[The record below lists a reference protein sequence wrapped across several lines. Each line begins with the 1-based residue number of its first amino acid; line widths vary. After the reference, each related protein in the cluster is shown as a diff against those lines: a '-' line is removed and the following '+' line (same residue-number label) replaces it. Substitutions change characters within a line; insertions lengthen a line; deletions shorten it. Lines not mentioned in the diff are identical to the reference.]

1 MVGRAAIKTSRARE
15 GQPMK
20 HPRLLGNRQG
30 PTSRARVR
38 GRTLRRLMDAVEPFT
53 IEVEERD
60 GRVEVTPR
68 GELDMAS
75 APELEQAIMPRLEG
89 GTWVLLDLRSLDF
102 IDSSGLRVVV
112 GAHRAAED
120 RGGRFT
126 CVRGAPGTT
135 VHRIVEIAGID
146 GVIEMVDDPA
156 QPNVR

>member
-1 MVGRAAIKTSRARE
+1 
-15 GQPMK
+15 
-20 HPRLLGNRQG
+20 
-30 PTSRARVR
+30 
-38 GRTLRRLMDAVEPFT
+38 MDAVEPFA
-53 IEVEERD
+53 IEVAER
-60 GRVEVTPR
+60 GERVEVVPR

-75 APELEQAIMPRLEG
+75 APELEHAIMPRLEDG
-89 GTWVLLDLRSLDF
+89 SWVVLDLRSLDF

-126 CVRGAPGTT
+126 CVRGAPGST

-156 QPNVR
+156 EAAPR

>member
-1 MVGRAAIKTSRARE
+1 ME
-15 GQPMK
+15 
-20 HPRLLGNRQG
+20 
-30 PTSRARVR
+30 
-38 GRTLRRLMDAVEPFT
+38 AVEPFS
-53 IEVEERD
+53 IVVSERD
-60 GRVEVTPR
+60 GRIDVIPR

-75 APELEQAIMPRLEG
+75 APELEQAIMPRLEAD
-89 GTWVLLDLRSLDF
+89 TAWVLLDLRSLDF

-112 GAHRAAED
+112 GAHRAAEE

-156 QPNVR
+156 EASPR

>member
-1 MVGRAAIKTSRARE
+1 ME
-15 GQPMK
+15 
-20 HPRLLGNRQG
+20 
-30 PTSRARVR
+30 
-38 GRTLRRLMDAVEPFT
+38 AVEPFA
-53 IEVEERD
+53 IEVQERD

-75 APELEQAIMPRLEG
+75 APELEQVIIPRLEEAR
-89 GTWVLLDLRSLDF
+89 WVLLDLRSLEF

-112 GAHRAAED
+112 GAHRMAEE

-126 CVRGAPGTT
+126 CVRGASGTT

-156 QPNVR
+156 EATAR

>member
-1 MVGRAAIKTSRARE
+1 
-15 GQPMK
+15 
-20 HPRLLGNRQG
+20 
-30 PTSRARVR
+30 
-38 GRTLRRLMDAVEPFT
+38 MDVVEPFA
-53 IEVEERD
+53 IDVEERD

-75 APELEQAIMPRLEG
+75 APELEQTIMPRGES

-112 GAHRAAED
+112 GAHRAAEASA
-120 RGGRFT
+120 GRFT
-126 CVRGAPGTT
+126 SVRGQAGST

-156 QPNVR
+156 EATPRP